1 MAKIDEILYPER
13 LGSVDWLN
21 AKPFGLEP
29 RVTAGHLRDFGNLL
43 ELLALPAGSRVLDLG
58 VGSGWTSR
66 WLTRCGHKVTGL
78 DISPRMIEIARD
90 QAGREGLAVDF
101 LVADIERLD
110 ECADLGAFDGCLAY
124 DMLHHV
130 ERLEPVLRGVSAR
143 LRPEGRFLAVEPNW
157 NHRSSPESVEAVRRF
172 GVREEG
178 IAPHRLRRLL
188 RQAGFR
194 RVTRYHCSDGL
205 YGPSPGDLARHLLR
219 PILHRLLKAH
229 YATRVW
235 MLAVR

>member
-13 LGSVDWLN
+13 LDSLEWLRH
-21 AKPFGLEP
+21 KPFGGAARL
-29 RVTAGHLRDFGNLL
+29 TAGHLRDFGNIL
-43 ELLALPAGSRVLDLG
+43 ELLDLAPGARVLDLG

-66 WLTRCGHKVTGL
+66 WLARAGYTVVGV
-78 DISPRMIEIARD
+78 DIAPRMIELAAEQARL
-90 QAGREGLAVDF
+90 EGLAVEFRAEDVEA
-101 LVADIERLD
+101 LADRHE
-110 ECADLGAFDGCLAY
+110 LGSFDACLAY

-130 ERLEPVLRGVSAR
+130 ERLDLVLRGVAAR
-143 LRPEGRFLAVEPNW
+143 LRPGGRLLAVEPNW
-157 NHRSSPESVEAVRRF
+157 NHARSPESREAVRRY

-178 IAPHRLRRLL
+178 IAPRRLRRVL

-194 RVTRYHCSDGL
+194 RITRYHCADGL
-205 YGPSPGDLARHLLR
+205 YGPGPLDVLKHLLR
-219 PILHRLLKAH
+219 PLLHRLIKAH

>member
-13 LGSVDWLN
+13 LGSVEWLYS
-21 AKPFGLEP
+21 KPFGPEP
-29 RVTAGHLRDFGNLL
+29 RVTAGHLRDFGNIL
-43 ELLALPAGSRVLDLG
+43 EVLALPPGARVLDLG

-66 WLTRCGHKVTGL
+66 WLARCGYRVVGL
-78 DISPRMIEIARD
+78 DIAPKMVEIATE
-90 QAGREGLAVDF
+90 QAAREGLTVQF
-101 LVADIERLD
+101 HSADIEALD
-110 ECADLGAFDGCLAY
+110 RMDPLGRFDACLAY

-130 ERLEPVLRGVSAR
+130 ERLDLVLRGVASR
-143 LRPEGRFLAVEPNW
+143 LEPGGRFLAVEPNA
-157 NHRSSPESVEAVRRF
+157 NHRHSPESVEAMRRY

-178 IAPHRLRRLL
+178 ISPYRLRRLL

-194 RVTRYHCSDGL
+194 DITRYHCADGL
-205 YGPSPGDLARHLLR
+205 YGPGAADLTKHLLR